1 MNKSSIYR
9 CQLNAVLQ
17 KFFHVCLALMSA
29 SYRNKLGFNIF
40 FKMCVKRSDSESTEI
55 IFLISYKLLY
65 IICEIS
71 KSLEFAHPYLKGAT
85 KKRFM
90 RIVIYN

>member
-1 MNKSSIYR
+1 MNKSSTYR

-17 KFFHVCLALMSA
+17 KFFHVSLGLMNA

-40 FKMCVKRSDSESTEI
+40 FKMCIKRSDSESTEI

-65 IICEIS
+65 IIYEIS
-71 KSLEFAHPYLKGAT
+71 KSLEFALPYLKGA
-85 KKRFM
+85 KKERFM
-90 RIVIYN
+90 LIGVYN

>member
-1 MNKSSIYR
+1 
-9 CQLNAVLQ
+9 
-17 KFFHVCLALMSA
+17 
-29 SYRNKLGFNIF
+29 
-40 FKMCVKRSDSESTEI
+40 MCVKRSDSESTEI

-65 IICEIS
+65 IIYEIS

-90 RIVIYN
+90 RIVIYNWLVDFPKSLVEWQNHGHASRAPSMEVNYF

>member
-1 MNKSSIYR
+1 MNKSSTYR
-9 CQLNAVLQ
+9 YQLNAVLQ

-40 FKMCVKRSDSESTEI
+40 FKMCVKSSDSESTEI

-65 IICEIS
+65 IIYEIS
-71 KSLEFAHPYLKGAT
+71 KSLEFAHPYLKGG
-85 KKRFM
+85 KKERFM
-90 RIVIYN
+90 LIGTYN